1 MEELY
6 SSRFHETW
14 RNTIPPGFMKP
25 GGIVFFNE
33 PQLFVFLKDHRN
45 FEISIQTSFSL
56 LTKKFLNP
64 SGHPSKYWLGSQLLN
79 FLIDASHSCDIA
91 ICCCLKLLVKLLTIY
106 VRSACERIQVKVNQS
121 DQVTLSLYAQFFS
134 FKPLF
139 LSQAELSA
147 DFLSCT
153 VPRLLINWPSANFL
167 EPWTVQL
174 RKSADN

>member
-25 GGIVFFNE
+25 WGIQFLHVSWIIKESYFFIE
-33 PQLFVFLKDHRN
+33 PQLFVFHKDHRN

-91 ICCCLKLLVKLLTIY
+91 ICSCLEVVDKLFLIY
-106 VRSACERIQVKVNQS
+106 VRYAVFPLIFELLWRELCRAESLSSWAAGRIVFSVGWRRHWERR
-121 DQVTLSLYAQFFS
+121 DQ
-134 FKPLF
+134 
-139 LSQAELSA
+139 
-147 DFLSCT
+147 
-153 VPRLLINWPSANFL
+153 RPS
-167 EPWTVQL
+167 
-174 RKSADN
+174 